1 VKIHHSIFVLRDI
14 SEQVFSGC
22 GIQFKQDGR
31 FEECDITE
39 DDPRWPRVAEAF
51 SRYQEISDAFRGFA
65 IPGSNAGD
73 RVWTEFSD
81 EERKRAPFLEMGAW
95 YHGYPQ
101 PQDYKPDARS
111 KIDKLPYLR
120 QTYDFS
126 EACGKCWTGRK
137 QTAPFRM
144 KKSPAWGRRSIL
156 QLDWVTDEFF
166 VKPDV
171 YESIFRPLGI
181 GFRPVLLHKNGAELD
196 TVVQL
201 VIDAIAEVQVRGIP
215 LERVCAGCGEKDY
228 HRSTRGFSP
237 SPQHTKPP
245 VFKSRQVFNGYNR
258 RVYVSNGL
266 YRKIVD
272 AKLKGADFAPCEP
285 ESPTANAIV
294 RS

>member
-31 FEECDITE
+31 FEEYDITE
-39 DDPRWPRVAEAF
+39 DDPRWPRVAAAI
-51 SRYQEISDAFRGFA
+51 SRYQEISDALRGFP
-65 IPGSNAGD
+65 IPGANDGD

-101 PQDYKPDARS
+101 PQDYKPVAAS
-111 KIDKLPYLR
+111 AIDKLPYLR
-120 QTYDFS
+120 GTYDSS
-126 EACGKCWTGRK
+126 EACQNCWTGRK
-137 QTAPFRM
+137 QIAPFRM

-156 QLDWVTDEFF
+156 QLEWEREEFF

-171 YESIFRPLGI
+171 YESIFRPFGI
-181 GFRPVLLHKNGAELD
+181 GFRPVLLHKTGAELD

-201 VIDAIAEVQVRGIP
+201 VIDAIVEVQVRGIP
-215 LERVCAGCGEKDY
+215 LERICSACGEKDY
-228 HRSTRGFSP
+228 HHITRGFPP
-237 SPQHTKPP
+237 SPEHAKPA
-245 VFKSRQVFNGYNR
+245 VFKSRQVFNGYRR

-285 ESPTANAIV
+285 ESATGKAIV
-294 RS
+294 KS